1 MKQFKILSVFLL
13 FAASMLS
20 AQKMGVVDTNYILSK
35 LPQYKD
41 AEDRLNAQI
50 TAWQTEIQTLQTDYD
65 NKKSTLENER
75 VLLVGD
81 QLKQREKEVADLDK
95 KIKTMVNNRFGAM
108 GEMNNARSNLTK
120 PFQDQIWNAI
130 RTVADKNTLGI
141 VLDKSNNISVIF
153 LEKRYDYTDKVLD
166 LLLKNSGNKN
176 SDSSRKT
183 NVSSEESRKER
194 TRSIKDNGALRT
206 NEQQSRKKMN

>member
-166 LLLKNSGNKN
+166 LLLKNQGNRN
-176 SDSSRKT
+176 SDTSRKA
-183 NVSSEESRKER
+183 NVSSEESKKER
-194 TRSIKDNGALRT
+194 TRSVKENGALRS

>member
-1 MKQFKILSVFLL
+1 
-13 FAASMLS
+13 MLS

-166 LLLKNSGNKN
+166 LLLKNQGNKN
-176 SDSSRKT
+176 SDTSRKT
-183 NVSSEESRKER
+183 NVSSEESKKER
-194 TRSIKDNGALRT
+194 TRSVKENGALRS